1 MTGRMKVLISKAL
14 SHISCD
20 KDILRKHFSVMGNLA
35 GSDKEAEKYIR
46 DLNRKYLITAIIII
60 VLAAISLT
68 ISAKESSIIT
78 EISRSDIAGEE
89 KRVNLEVEAEY
100 GGKTVKGPV
109 QLDISARKLS
119 EDECREV
126 LIECSEDL
134 GDIFDVSE
142 EGLYYA
148 DKDIHLPLS
157 DEVYGIDIA
166 WSSSDPVLMSDE
178 GRINVTGLANESETV
193 TLSAELSM
201 GGVSITKD
209 FEIMIYDSPE
219 AYEGS
224 LNRTVREVVSDLEE
238 NREGDIIFLPEE
250 NADGVRFTWREK
262 SEGYAGAVLLVGIFV
277 MLFLYITRY
286 RGAERMAKKYRS
298 DVCSEFPAVPERML
312 LLIDGG
318 MTAYNAMIRIS
329 KDFGKHSGY
338 RKSPLAAEIEEIGK
352 RVDLYN
358 ANLIQEWKELSAR
371 MQSGDMLRFC
381 SIIEDNITKGSDLY
395 SKLQLE
401 CKNLRESRKKLVQEK
416 IRLMDSKM
424 MIPMM
429 LMLFS
434 LIIVAAGPAVM
445 EF

>member
-20 KDILRKHFSVMGNLA
+20 KEILRKHFSVMGNLA
-35 GSDKEAEKYIR
+35 GSDKEAEKYIW
-46 DLNRKYLITAIIII
+46 DLNRKYLITAVIII

-68 ISAKESSIIT
+68 ISAKENSIIT
-78 EISRSDIAGEE
+78 EISRSDIAGE
-89 KRVNLEVEAEY
+89 KKSVDLVVEAEY

-126 LIECSEDL
+126 IIECSEDL

-312 LLIDGG
+312 LLIDSG

-401 CKNLRESRKKLVQEK
+401 CKNLRESRKKSVQEK